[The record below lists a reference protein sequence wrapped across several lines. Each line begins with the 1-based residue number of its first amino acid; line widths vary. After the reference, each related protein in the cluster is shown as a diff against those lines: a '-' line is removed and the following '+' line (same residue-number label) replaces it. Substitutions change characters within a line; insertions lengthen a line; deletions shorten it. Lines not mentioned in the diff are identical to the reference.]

1 MKKTFLASA
10 LSLATIMGTATTGL
24 AASPIEVPSASAQ
37 AQSSVESAKLQ
48 EQVIGKITVMTDY
61 VKVGKDGLVH
71 VDPAA
76 KEIVGKEV
84 YEVYINGA
92 ASVNAAIESGDIKVK
107 DGELSVDKK
116 DLTTPTEKDSKV
128 TALGASFGNYY
139 WWGYAFTMTD
149 RDTRDVANSWT
160 QAGTVTAGVTAISGL
175 IPSPPTKLVQAISY
189 ALSTGMVTIAN
200 DINYKNE
207 GYGVTINIHY
217 AGYFTISTNPKG
229 TW

>member
-1 MKKTFLASA
+1 MKKTILASA

-24 AASPIEVPSASAQ
+24 AASPIEVSSSSSQ
-37 AQSSVESAKLQ
+37 AESSVESKLQ
-48 EQVIGKITVMTDY
+48 EQVIGNIAVMSDY

-84 YEVYINGA
+84 YEVYVNGA
-92 ASVNAAIESGDIKVK
+92 ASVNNAIESGDIKVK

-116 DLTTPTEKDSKV
+116 DLSTPTEKDSKV
-128 TALGASFGNYY
+128 AALGSFGNYY

-149 RDTRDVANSWT
+149 RDTRDVANAWA

-189 ALSTGMVTIAN
+189 ALSTGMVAIAN
-200 DINYKNE
+200 EINHKNE

-217 AGYFTISTNPKG
+217 VGYFTISTNPKG

>member
-10 LSLATIMGTATTGL
+10 FSLATIMGTATTGL
-24 AASPIEVPSASAQ
+24 AASPIEVSSSASQ
-37 AQSSVESAKLQ
+37 AQSSVESKLQ
-48 EQVIGKITVMTDY
+48 EQVIGNITVMSDY
-61 VKVGKDGLVH
+61 VKVGQDGLVH

-84 YEVYINGA
+84 YEVYVNGA
-92 ASVNAAIESGDIKVK
+92 ASVNSAIESGDIKVK

-116 DLTTPTEKDSKV
+116 DLSAPTEKDSKV
-128 TALGASFGNYY
+128 ASLGSFGNYY

-149 RDTRDVANSWT
+149 RDTRDVANAWA

-189 ALSTGMVTIAN
+189 ALSTGMVAIAN
-200 DINYKNE
+200 EINHKNE

-217 AGYFTISTNPKG
+217 VGYFTISTNPKG

>member
-1 MKKTFLASA
+1 MKKTFLAGI
-10 LSLATIMGTATTGL
+10 LSLTAIMGTATTGL
-24 AASPIEVPSASAQ
+24 AAAPIEVPSSSSQ
-37 AQSSVESAKLQ
+37 AQSSVASVKLQ
-48 EQVIGKITVMTDY
+48 EQVIGKITVMSDY
-61 VKVGKDGLVH
+61 VKVGQDGLVH

-84 YEVYINGA
+84 YEVYVNGA
-92 ASVNAAIESGDIKVK
+92 ASVNSAIEFGDIKVK

-116 DLTTPTEKDSKV
+116 ALSTPTEKDSKV
-128 TALGASFGNYY
+128 TALGSFGNYY

-149 RDTRDVANSWT
+149 RDTRDVANAWA
-160 QAGTVTAGVTAISGL
+160 QAGTITAGVTAISGL

-189 ALSTGMVTIAN
+189 ALSTGMVAIAN
-200 DINYKNE
+200 EINHKNE

>member
-1 MKKTFLASA
+1 MKKTILASA

-24 AASPIEVPSASAQ
+24 AASPIEVSSSSSQ
-37 AQSSVESAKLQ
+37 AESSVESKLQ
-48 EQVIGKITVMTDY
+48 EQVIGNITVMSDY

-84 YEVYINGA
+84 YEVYVNGA
-92 ASVNAAIESGDIKVK
+92 ASVNNAIESGDIKVE

-116 DLTTPTEKDSKV
+116 DLSTPTEKGSKV
-128 TALGASFGNYY
+128 AALGSFGNYY

-149 RDTRDVANSWT
+149 RDTRDVANAWA

-189 ALSTGMVTIAN
+189 ALSTGMVAIAN
-200 DINYKNE
+200 EINHKNE

-217 AGYFTISTNPKG
+217 VGYFTISTNPKDA
-229 TW
+229 W

>member
-1 MKKTFLASA
+1 MAWF
-10 LSLATIMGTATTGL
+10 
-24 AASPIEVPSASAQ
+24 
-37 AQSSVESAKLQ
+37 
-48 EQVIGKITVMTDY
+48 
-61 VKVGKDGLVH
+61 

-84 YEVYINGA
+84 YEVYVNGA
-92 ASVNAAIESGDIKVK
+92 ASANSAIESGDIKVK

-116 DLTTPTEKDSKV
+116 DLSSPTEKDSKV
-128 TALGASFGNYY
+128 ASLGSFGNYY

-149 RDTRDVANSWT
+149 RDTRDVANAWA
-160 QAGTVTAGVTAISGL
+160 QAGTVTAGVTGISGL

-189 ALSTGMVTIAN
+189 ALSTGMVAIAN
-200 DINYKNE
+200 EINHKNE

-217 AGYFTISTNPKG
+217 IGYFTISTNSKG